1 MEVQCY
7 LTYKIIWL
15 INQDQEGA
23 KQRTQISYKQMV
35 DDDNWTNE
43 VLININ
49 IVQFYVVLWWG
60 IFTFSWAV
68 VVTGENY
75 SIYCR
80 K

>member
-1 MEVQCY
+1 MLLY
-7 LTYKIIWL
+7 KYHKIIWS

-35 DDDNWTNE
+35 NNDNWTNE
-43 VLININ
+43 VLINID

-68 VVTGENY
+68 VVTGENN